1 MNTDQERTF
10 CIVNEKISGKKTE
23 SIGRLQE
30 FFAAAGY
37 CYFSE

>member
-10 CIVNEKISGKKTE
+10 CIVNEKIPGKKTE
-23 SIGRLQE
+23 SIGR